1 VAGGSLEEKIVVV
14 TRPKEQAGELA
25 GMLEDRGAKV
35 LVAPAIRVTPVPAR
49 ELDGAIDR
57 LMRGGFEWAVFTS
70 PAGVAGAF
78 GRRAARRQRVAPVP
92 ASVAAIGEATAKALR
107 DFGIEPDLIP
117 RSFTTESLA
126 RAMPRGSGS
135 VLLARADI
143 APEGL
148 EEALR
153 AKGWQTERIDAYRT
167 TFSRA
172 LPAAVV
178 RALREERV
186 DAVTFTSA
194 STVEGFV
201 RLGGP
206 VRGPKVVCIGPVTA
220 AAARK
225 ANMKVAAVARPH
237 TIEGLVAALERV
249 LAPARHRPRKEP

>member
-1 VAGGSLEEKIVVV
+1 
-14 TRPKEQAGELA
+14 
-25 GMLEDRGAKV
+25 V
-35 LVAPAIRVTPVPAR
+35 LVAPAIRLKPAPAR

-57 LMRGGFEWAVFTS
+57 LMRGEFEWAVFTS
-70 PAGVAGAF
+70 PAGVGGAF

-117 RSFTTESLA
+117 LSFTTESLA
-126 RAMPRGSGS
+126 RAMPRGPGR

-148 EEALR
+148 EDALR
-153 AKGWQTERIDAYRT
+153 RKGWQTERVDAYRT
-167 TFSRA
+167 TFPRA

-178 RALREERV
+178 RALGEEHV

-201 RLGGP
+201 RLAGP

-220 AAARK
+220 VAARK
-225 ANMKVAAVARPH
+225 AGMRVDGVARPH

-249 LAPARHRPRKEP
+249 LRPGRHPRKEP